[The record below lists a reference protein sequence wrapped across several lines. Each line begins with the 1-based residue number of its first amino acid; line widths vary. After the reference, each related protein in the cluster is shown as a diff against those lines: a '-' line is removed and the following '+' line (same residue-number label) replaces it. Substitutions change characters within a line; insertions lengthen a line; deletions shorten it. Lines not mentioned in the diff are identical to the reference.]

1 MAPKGKYKA
10 RGGGYNAGANRN
22 QSLASILAEGDNTL
36 LAALGVTAATPVV
49 GTEPRQVTLQAT
61 EVAALQK
68 LHQDAA
74 KKKKVEE
81 QTELL
86 ALVQKTLGLAP
97 GGQQAQKLQEAVGGS
112 AAPAAPA
119 ATAVKDERAGTK
131 RKTTDEDDNP
141 KDTDS
146 DEPLSRSAK
155 QRLKYREKVTA
166 QVRAESLE
174 WELECMRLREEK
186 EQARAREKLMREKG
200 FNSFTEKNYFSDSD
214 AQPSTRSRARTSNKS
229 DFNKLLKEATEEV
242 RESPDRAKALKAIA
256 DKEAELSTVREKV
269 KQSPKASQ
277 VSTKSITS
285 KLTSTSK
292 KELRGIFSDMLQ
304 EFGVIKADAK
314 ATGAATAESGIEPEV
329 MIETEEDDICAFAR
343 VDSPEPKSKASD
355 PLPFK
360 GKKKKKKPTALQGP
374 FVVLNEVLLKCDIPK
389 RTVRPGQSFRV
400 KYQSVVDKLTS
411 RLVKIDGVQAQFEA
425 LLHDTHGY
433 GIGSRNVS
441 DLAMELIYIT
451 EKSNVKIPAKALK

>member
-1 MAPKGKYKA
+1 MAPKGKYKG

-36 LAALGVTAATPVV
+36 LAALGVSAAAPVV

-86 ALVQKTLGLAP
+86 TLVQKTLGLAP
-97 GGQQAQKLQEAVGGS
+97 GGQQAQKLQEAVGGG
-112 AAPAAPA
+112 AAPATPA
-119 ATAVKDERAGTK
+119 ATEKDERAGTK

-155 QRLKYREKVTA
+155 QRLKFREKVTA

-186 EQARAREKLMREKG
+186 EQAQAREKLMREKG
-200 FNSFTEKNYFSDSD
+200 FNTFTEKNYFSDSD

-242 RESPDRAKALKAIA
+242 RESPDRAKARKAIA
-256 DKEAELSTVREKV
+256 DKEAELSTVREKI

-277 VSTKSITS
+277 VSTKSVTS

-314 ATGAATAESGIEPEV
+314 APGAATAETVIQPEV
-329 MIETEEDDICAFAR
+329 MIETEEDDICAFVR
-343 VDSPEPKSKASD
+343 VESPETKSTVSD
-355 PLPFK
+355 PPPFK

-389 RTVRPGQSFRV
+389 RTVRPGQAFRV